1 MKQNGRLTAE
11 IEQVLK
17 FGAVSLNAFQAVPT
31 QLRRAPLI
39 QSQPEL
45 ILQYEPS
52 GGVQCP
58 KQRQADLREMD
69 ETRPFLTPVLFLLQ
83 VFFFSSRTPGLRRSR
98 AHDLRFGR
106 ACAAISNALQ
116 AVPLSRSFS
125 VHPDRGVRPEK
136 ANAALKSLATST
148 SSTAAV
154 EYPWNRYQ
162 RGVVRRSNAQDGMR
176 LQLPPILQRPAKALC
191 ASSMRDSSA
200 KVQTIQAMP
209 PNKPGGIEVMTRCRS
224 WNASDALTPKSRR
237 ELRREANTSVNRNN
251 STSGPV
257 P

>member
-17 FGAVSLNAFQAVPT
+17 FGAVSLNAFQAVLT

-45 ILQYEPS
+45 ILQHVPR

-58 KQRQADLREMD
+58 EQRQADLQVMD
-69 ETRPFLTPVLFLLQ
+69 QTRPFLTPALFLLKL
-83 VFFFSSRTPGLRRSR
+83 FSFSSRTFGPRRGR

-106 ACAAISNALQ
+106 ACTAISNALQ
-116 AVPLSRSFS
+116 AVPLSRSCS
-125 VHPDRGVRPEK
+125 VHPLRHLRPEK
-136 ANAALKSLATST
+136 ANAASKSLATST
-148 SSTAAV
+148 SSNAAV
-154 EYPWNRYQ
+154 ASPWNRYQ
-162 RGVVRRSNAQDGMR
+162 RGVARRSNAQGGTR
-176 LQLPPILQRPAKALC
+176 PQPPPILQRPAKVLC

-209 PNKPGGIEVMTRCRS
+209 PNKPRGIEVMTRYRS
-224 WNASDALTPKSRR
+224 WNASDALPPK
-237 ELRREANTSVNRNN
+237 AGGN
-251 STSGPV
+251 
-257 P
+257 